1 MDIMERWNEFIELI
15 FGAGNIL
22 KWVDDILGWVDD
34 MFLEWVDN
42 IFWNK
47 LIIFY
52 LRPDPPMIGSKL
64 LYKFGGKLLLE
75 KCDWSKCCELK
86 NGK

>member
-1 MDIMERWNEFIELI
+1 LYSKFVLLK
-15 FGAGNIL
+15 NIKNSYSKFVL
-22 KWVDDILGWVDD
+22 L
-34 MFLEWVDN
+34 
-42 IFWNK
+42 K
-47 LIIFY
+47 LIVTKFVLRFSIKL